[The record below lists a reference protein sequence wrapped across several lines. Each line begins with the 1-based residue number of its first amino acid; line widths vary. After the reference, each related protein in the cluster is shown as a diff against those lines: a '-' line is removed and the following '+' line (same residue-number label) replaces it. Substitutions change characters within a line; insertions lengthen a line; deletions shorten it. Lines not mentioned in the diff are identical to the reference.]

1 VTRRPIVAIDGPA
14 GAGKSTVARG
24 VASRLG
30 FTYVDTGA
38 MYRAAALRCVRGG
51 IDPADAEACGEAA
64 AAMRLEFAP
73 GAAGVQRV
81 LADGEDI
88 TDAIRT
94 PEISALSSPVSK
106 HPGVR
111 LAMTGLQRKMGAR
124 GGVVMEGRDI
134 GTVVY
139 PDAEVKVFLTASAEE
154 RARRR
159 AAERVAADVVA
170 DVTAI
175 LREINE
181 RDERDTTRA
190 EAPLRQADDARLL
203 VTDGLTP
210 EQVIDAIVAWAN
222 EAGEG
227 AQ

>member
-1 VTRRPIVAIDGPA
+1 
-14 GAGKSTVARG
+14 
-24 VASRLG
+24 
-30 FTYVDTGA
+30 
-38 MYRAAALRCVRGG
+38 
-51 IDPADAEACGEAA
+51 
-64 AAMRLEFAP
+64 
-73 GAAGVQRV
+73 
-81 LADGEDI
+81 
-88 TDAIRT
+88 
-94 PEISALSSPVSK
+94 
-106 HPGVR
+106 
-111 LAMTGLQRKMGAR
+111 MTGLQRKMGAR

>member
-1 VTRRPIVAIDGPA
+1 MRTAVAIDGPA
-14 GAGKSTVARG
+14 GAGKSTVAKQ
-24 VASRLG
+24 VARRLG
-30 FTYVDTGA
+30 YLYLDTGA